1 MTTRTSPAPAGL
13 LRPSL
18 HCLAFAVALGSA
30 GAALAKD
37 VTWEDIANDDKTTGD
52 VLQYGMGTHAQ
63 RWSPLKQVNADNV
76 FKLTPAWS
84 YSFGD
89 EKQRGQESQAIVS
102 DGVIY
107 VTASYSRLFAL
118 DAKTGKRLWTYNH
131 RLPDDI
137 RPCCDVVNRGAA
149 IYGDKV
155 FFGTL
160 DASVVAL
167 NKNTGKV
174 VWKKKFADH
183 GAGYT
188 MTGAPTIVKDG
199 KTGKVLLIHGS
210 SGDEFGV
217 VGRLFARDPDTGE
230 EIWMRPFVEG
240 HMGRLNGKD
249 STVTGDVK
257 APSWPDDRNS
267 PTGKVESWSHGGG
280 APWQSA
286 SFDAETNTIIV
297 GAGNPGPWNTWARTA
312 KGGNP
317 HDYDSL
323 YTSGQVGVDP
333 SSGEVKWFYQHTPN
347 DAWDFSGNNELV
359 LFDYKAKDGK
369 IVKAT
374 AHADR
379 NGFFYVVDRSNGKLQ
394 NAFPF
399 VDNITWASHIDLKT
413 GRPVEREGQR
423 PPLPEPGQKH
433 GKAVEVS
440 PPFLGGKN
448 WNPMAYSQD
457 TGLFY
462 VPANHWKEDYWTEE
476 VSYTKGSAYLGM
488 GFRIK
493 RMYDDHVGS
502 LRAMDPVSGKVVLG
516 TQGTP
521 AALGRGAG
529 HRRQPGVHRHR
540 RRLLQGLRREERQ
553 GAVEIPDRQRHRL
566 ATDHLGTGRR
576 AVPRRDR
583 RLRRRRAAVGRR
595 HGRPDP
601 AGGPGRFLLGIQAA
615 QLGQPHRQPLIP
627 APRPARRGFPRL
639 RSIPM
644 KTFLLCAAL
653 LGAGLA
659 QAADDIDDVRVIA
672 GCRLE
677 PGARCAK
684 ADLRGADLRN
694 LDLGRI
700 DLAGAD
706 LSGADLRHA
715 RLDLANLEKANL
727 RGADLTRASLQQA
740 NLRGADLSG
749 ARAVA
754 IQAWGLF
761 AQGAQWQGADLTAAY
776 LEFARLSGGRL
787 HQATLRAA
795 DLEMT
800 WLSRA
805 DLKGA
810 DLRDANLQ
818 EVKLAEANLED
829 ADLRG
834 SKVRFGNFQGSNM
847 QGCKDCPAG
856 WQ

>member
-359 LFDYKAKDGK
+359 LFDYKAKHGK

-379 NGFFYVVDRSNGKLQ
+379 NGFFYV
-394 NAFPF
+394 
-399 VDNITWASHIDLKT
+399 
-413 GRPVEREGQR
+413 
-423 PPLPEPGQKH
+423 
-433 GKAVEVS
+433 
-440 PPFLGGKN
+440 
-448 WNPMAYSQD
+448 
-457 TGLFY
+457 
-462 VPANHWKEDYWTEE
+462 DYWTEE

-502 LRAMDPVSGKVVLG
+502 LRAMDPVSGKVVWEHKEHLPLWAGVLATAGNLVFTGTGDGYFKAFDAKSGKELWKFQTGSGIVSPPITWEQDGEQYLG
-516 TQGTP
+516 VTVGY
-521 AALGRGAG
+521 G
-529 HRRQPGVHRHR
+529 
-540 RRLLQGLRREERQ
+540 
-553 GAVEIPDRQRHRL
+553 GAVPL
-566 ATDHLGTGRR
+566 W
-576 AVPRRDR
+576 
-583 RLRRRRAAVGRR
+583 
-595 HGRPDP
+595 
-601 AGGPGRFLLGIQAA
+601 GGD
-615 QLGQPHRQPLIP
+615 
-627 APRPARRGFPRL
+627 
-639 RSIPM
+639 M
-644 KTFLLCAAL
+644 
-653 LGAGLA
+653 
-659 QAADDIDDVRVIA
+659 
-672 GCRLE
+672 
-677 PGARCAK
+677 
-684 ADLRGADLRN
+684 
-694 LDLGRI
+694 
-700 DLAGAD
+700 
-706 LSGADLRHA
+706 
-715 RLDLANLEKANL
+715 
-727 RGADLTRASLQQA
+727 ADLTRP
-740 NLRGADLSG
+740 
-749 ARAVA
+749 V
-754 IQAWGLF
+754 
-761 AQGAQWQGADLTAAY
+761 AQGGSFWVFKLPSWDNRTA
-776 LEFARLSGGRL
+776 
-787 HQATLRAA
+787 
-795 DLEMT
+795 
-800 WLSRA
+800 SR
-805 DLKGA
+805 
-810 DLRDANLQ
+810 
-818 EVKLAEANLED
+818 
-829 ADLRG
+829 
-834 SKVRFGNFQGSNM
+834 
-847 QGCKDCPAG
+847 
-856 WQ
+856 

>member
-183 GAGYT
+183 GAGYHDWRADHREGRQDRQGPADPRQFGRRVRRGRPPVRPRSGYRRGNLDASLRRRPHGPPERQGQHGDRRRQ
-188 MTGAPTIVKDG
+188 GA
-199 KTGKVLLIHGS
+199 LLAGRS
-210 SGDEFGV
+210 QLADRQGRV
-217 VGRLFARDPDTGE
+217 VEPRR
-230 EIWMRPFVEG
+230 R
-240 HMGRLNGKD
+240 R
-249 STVTGDVK
+249 S
-257 APSWPDDRNS
+257 
-267 PTGKVESWSHGGG
+267 
-280 APWQSA
+280 WQSA

-502 LRAMDPVSGKVVLG
+502 LRAMDPVSGKVVWEHKEHLPLWAGVLATAGNLVFTGTGDGYFKAFDAKSGKELWKFQTGSGIVSPPITWEQDGEQYLG
-516 TQGTP
+516 VTVGY
-521 AALGRGAG
+521 G
-529 HRRQPGVHRHR
+529 
-540 RRLLQGLRREERQ
+540 
-553 GAVEIPDRQRHRL
+553 GAVPL
-566 ATDHLGTGRR
+566 W
-576 AVPRRDR
+576 
-583 RLRRRRAAVGRR
+583 
-595 HGRPDP
+595 
-601 AGGPGRFLLGIQAA
+601 GGD
-615 QLGQPHRQPLIP
+615 
-627 APRPARRGFPRL
+627 
-639 RSIPM
+639 M
-644 KTFLLCAAL
+644 
-653 LGAGLA
+653 
-659 QAADDIDDVRVIA
+659 
-672 GCRLE
+672 
-677 PGARCAK
+677 
-684 ADLRGADLRN
+684 
-694 LDLGRI
+694 
-700 DLAGAD
+700 
-706 LSGADLRHA
+706 
-715 RLDLANLEKANL
+715 
-727 RGADLTRASLQQA
+727 ADLTRP
-740 NLRGADLSG
+740 
-749 ARAVA
+749 V
-754 IQAWGLF
+754 
-761 AQGAQWQGADLTAAY
+761 AQGGSFWVFKLPSWDNRTA
-776 LEFARLSGGRL
+776 
-787 HQATLRAA
+787 
-795 DLEMT
+795 
-800 WLSRA
+800 SR
-805 DLKGA
+805 
-810 DLRDANLQ
+810 
-818 EVKLAEANLED
+818 
-829 ADLRG
+829 
-834 SKVRFGNFQGSNM
+834 
-847 QGCKDCPAG
+847 
-856 WQ
+856 